1 MARWRIGI
9 FARTFPGTEPEAVLA
24 AVRDAGCDCAQFNL
38 SSAGLPPM
46 PDAVPPGTAGRI
58 AAAARATS
66 VGLAALSGTYNMIH
80 PDPAVRALGLRRLEP
95 LLACAAAL
103 GAPLVTLCTGTRD
116 PEDQWRHHPDNRAPE
131 AWRDL
136 LAEMGKALD
145 LAERHGV
152 DLGVEPELAN
162 VVASAGHAARLLAE
176 LRSPRLRIVLD
187 PANLFETTA
196 PAERRR
202 IIDEAVDLL
211 GPHVAMAHAK
221 DRDAEGGLAAAGS
234 GVVEFDR
241 FLRRLREAGFDGP
254 LVAHGL
260 AAAEAPAV
268 AAFLREQLRRAAGP

>member
-1 MARWRIGI
+1 MRLGI
-9 FARTFPGTEPEAVLA
+9 FAKTFPGTDPAVVLA
-24 AVRDAGCDCAQFNL
+24 RVADAGYACTQFNM
-38 SSAGLPPM
+38 ACCGLPAM
-46 PDAVPPGTAGRI
+46 PDTIEPGTIDAV
-58 AAAARATS
+58 AAAARSAG
-66 VGLAALSGTYNMIH
+66 VAIAALSGTYNMVH
-80 PDPAVRALGLRRLEP
+80 PDPAVRALGLRRLGP

-116 PEDQWRHHPDNRAPE
+116 PEDQWRHHPDNGTPE

-136 LAEMGKALD
+136 LAEMGKALE

-187 PANLFETTA
+187 PANLFETAA

-202 IIDEAVDLL
+202 IVDEAVDLL

-221 DRDAEGGLAAAGS
+221 DRDAEGGFGAAGS

-241 FLRRLREAGFDGP
+241 FLRRLHEGGFDGP

-260 AAAEAPAV
+260 AAEEAPAV
-268 AAFLREQLRRAAGP
+268 AAFLREQLRRAEGP

>member
-1 MARWRIGI
+1 MRLGI
-9 FARTFPGTEPEAVLA
+9 FAKTFPGTDPAAVLA
-24 AVRDAGCDCAQFNL
+24 RVAGAGYACTQLNMACC
-38 SSAGLPPM
+38 GLPAM
-46 PDAVPPGTAGRI
+46 PDTIEPGTLGAI
-58 AAAARATS
+58 AAAARSAG
-66 VGLAALSGTYNMIH
+66 VAIAALSGTYNMVH
-80 PDPAVRALGLRRLEP
+80 PDPDVRALGLRRLEP

-116 PEDQWRHHPDNRAPE
+116 PEDQWRRHPDNGTPE

-145 LAERHGV
+145 LAEHHGV

-187 PANLFETTA
+187 PANLFETAA
-196 PAERRR
+196 PEERRR
-202 IIDEAVDLL
+202 IVDEAVDLL
-211 GPHVAMAHAK
+211 GPHLAMAHAK
-221 DRDAEGGLAAAGS
+221 DRDAEGGFVAAGS

-241 FLRRLREAGFDGP
+241 FLRRLREADFGGP

-260 AAAEAPAV
+260 AAEEAPAV
-268 AAFLREQLRRAAGP
+268 AAFLREQLRRAEGP